1 MLKLSNKRTTKEHDE
16 WLRRR
21 GFYVHTTQKH
31 GARGDKY
38 DQRDVLKGKNKGSTF
53 VLYST
58 SRIDVFIS
66 RLLR

>member
-1 MLKLSNKRTTKEHDE
+1 M
-16 WLRRR
+16 
-21 GFYVHTTQKH
+21 HTTQKH

-38 DQRDVLKGKNKGSTF
+38 DQRDVLQGKNKGSTF